1 MLGGTEDLTWSLEK
15 KKRVEDKWTQMH
27 TRTRIEDTTTLSNK
41 NAFEACEK
49 KRIHIMQRK

>member
-27 TRTRIEDTTTLSNK
+27 TRTRIKDTTTLSNK
-41 NAFEACEK
+41 NALEACEK